1 MTGPSWLRVIPL
13 SAVDAAPAK
22 LQNARTSHRRGL
34 AWIALAALVL
44 VPPTAV
50 AAQAG
55 ATLSGRVVDAAD
67 DAPVGYASLVLEV
80 AGDGDAVA
88 GNLAGE
94 DGRFTLEGL
103 DPGSYR
109 LWISFTGYQ
118 RRAVEVLVGELNSS
132 YDIGVV
138 RLARGAD
145 FEETID
151 VTAEAIRAEGL
162 DSRVF
167 RLDEGASQSTGSLL
181 DAMKGLPGV
190 TVDQD
195 GKVSLRGSD
204 QVAVLIDG
212 RQSSLTGFGSQRGL
226 DSVSATNVE
235 RIEIINN
242 PSARFD
248 AAGMAGI
255 INIIYKEEQKLG
267 VSGDVGL
274 TVGNGQFS
282 RQRSDLPTELGS
294 YSNNEKIIPS
304 FNLNYNT
311 EKVRSFVQTEVLF
324 QDDLPNNEFTT
335 RFYDDGRIVESQ
347 VPENR
352 EQTHYLL
359 KTGLD
364 WQVGPR
370 RTFSASAIYDFE
382 THTDR
387 AQVPFILQSSGE
399 RERFWFWRE
408 EEDTGFANLSLD
420 YLHAFA
426 TPGHQLHFNLQYTR
440 GWEDESYFLNE
451 ESDVRVGTDM
461 TRLDAEE
468 NTLPLSV
475 DYTRPLRSGRLE
487 LGTKLQSRWI
497 PIQYTVMRGEGSVI
511 YEGLGDTSDWDE
523 DLIAVYGNLVWEK
536 QRYSLEAGLRVEST
550 EVAYTI
556 PAENIYYDGSD
567 AYDDLELFPNIK
579 FTFKRNAANRF
590 LAAYNR
596 RVDRPGEPELRI
608 FPKYDD
614 PELLKV
620 GNPFLRPQFTDVLEL
635 GYRRSWPDGSLE
647 TSLYRRDIQDAFFR
661 VFAIDDTNPNYDI
674 VNKIFENAGNS
685 TQLGAEILF
694 SQQLTPSWNLTGSLN
709 YFETDIEAFSTTLLF
724 PTRRSFNLA
733 ASKDDTWDLKLTQE
747 VSLPGAVELQLNY
760 IRYAERNVPQGR
772 ERARS
777 SLDLAVKR
785 PLRGD
790 RADLVFTFTDMLNDF
805 AVVREI
811 DGEGFTALYE
821 NYLETQVASLSLRYR
836 F

>member
-1 MTGPSWLRVIPL
+1 MPYLVAIRRRRRLLTLIVLIASWPPAVLAQGQ
-13 SAVDAAPAK
+13 SA
-22 LQNARTSHRRGL
+22 L
-34 AWIALAALVL
+34 I
-44 VPPTAV
+44 
-50 AAQAG
+50 
-55 ATLSGRVVDAAD
+55 SGRVLDAESNA
-67 DAPVGYASLVLEV
+67 AVAYASIVLED
-80 AGDGDAVA
+80 AQDGQSIT
-88 GNLAGE
+88 GKFAGE
-94 DGRFTLEGL
+94 DGRFTIEGL
-103 DPGSYR
+103 EAGLYR
-109 LWISFTGYQ
+109 LWISFAGYE
-118 RRAVEVLVGELNSS
+118 RSAVEVLVGELNSS
-132 YDIGVV
+132 YDLGDV
-138 RLARGAD
+138 RLARSAD
-145 FEETID
+145 FEDTIQ

-162 DSRVF
+162 DSRIF
-167 RLDEGASQSTGSLL
+167 RFDEGASQSTGSLL
-181 DAMKGLPGV
+181 DAMKTLPGV

-195 GKVSLRGSD
+195 GKVALRGSD

-226 DSVSATNVE
+226 DSVSAANVE

-248 AAGMAGI
+248 AAGMAGV
-255 INIIYKEEQKLG
+255 INIIYKEQLELG

-282 RQRSDLPTELGS
+282 RQRADLPTELGS
-294 YSNNEKIIPS
+294 YANNQKIIPS

-311 EKVRSFVQTEVLF
+311 EKVRSFVQTEILF

-335 RFYDDGRIVESQ
+335 RFYDDGRVVESQ

-364 WQVGPR
+364 WQVGPNN
-370 RTFSASAIYDFE
+370 TVSASAIYDFE

-387 AQVPFILQSSGE
+387 AQVPFIVQSTGQ

-408 EEDTGFANLSLD
+408 EEDTGFANVSFD
-420 YLHAFA
+420 FLHAFP
-426 TPGHQLHFNLQYTR
+426 TPGHELRLTVQYTR

-451 ESDVRVGTDM
+451 ESSNRVGTDM

-468 NTLPLSV
+468 NTLPLSI
-475 DYTRPLRSGRLE
+475 DYVRPLRSGRLE
-487 LGTKLQSRWI
+487 VGTKLQSRWI
-497 PIQYTVMRGEGSVI
+497 PIQYTVMRGEQSVI

-523 DLIAVYGNLVWEK
+523 DLIAIYGNVVWEK
-536 QRYSLEAGLRVEST
+536 SRYALEAGLRAEST

-556 PAENIYYDGSD
+556 PEDNIYYDGSD
-567 AYDDLELFPNIK
+567 AYDDVELFPNVK
-579 FTFKRNAANRF
+579 FTFKQSAANRF

-635 GYRRSWPDGSLE
+635 GYRRTWHDGSLE
-647 TSLYRRDIQDAFFR
+647 TSLYRRDIEDAFFR
-661 VFAIDDTNPNYDI
+661 VFAIDDSNPNYDI
-674 VNKIFENAGNS
+674 VNKIFQNAGNS
-685 TQLGAEILF
+685 TQVGTEVLF
-694 SQQLTPSWNLTGSLN
+694 SQQVTPSWSLTGSLN
-709 YFETDIEAFSTTLLF
+709 YFETDIDAFSTTLLF

-747 VSLPGAVELQLNY
+747 ASLPGAIELQLSY

-785 PLRGD
+785 PLRGE